1 MRTKEALTII
11 IKDALSRCIQKGV
24 FNVEDIPDIEMEIP
38 RIQQHGDFST
48 NIAMI
53 FASKEKKPP
62 QCIAKS
68 ICENIEDNYHILA
81 KVEVAGPG
89 FLNFF
94 LTGEYWRNSLKD
106 IEKLNSSYG
115 KSNIGAGKEVQV
127 EFVSANPTGPLHIGH
142 GRGAAVGDT
151 LANIMKAAGYNVVK
165 EYYINDVGN
174 QMETLGKSVSLRYIE
189 LYGREIYLPKKC
201 YQGEYIKDIAR
212 DIKAKYRDRYLDGSN
227 SETVS
232 FFSFYASDYIL
243 KGIRDDLRDFNVEF
257 DEWFSEKALFEKEKI
272 SEIISELEDKGFI
285 YQKDGAYWFRTT
297 QFGDEKDRV
306 VIRANGQ
313 PTYFASDIAYH
324 KDKLERKFDM
334 IINIW
339 GADHHGYIPRMES
352 VIQAFGEK
360 KEVLEV
366 LLVQLVN
373 LMRDGK
379 PIAMSTRSGEFVTLK
394 EVIREV
400 GKDAARYFF
409 LMRSS
414 DSPLDFDLELAKR
427 QSNEN
432 PVYYVQYA
440 HARICS
446 ILRLAKERKLEMPKF
461 EQVKI
466 DLLNLSEEMIL
477 IKQLLKYPD
486 LIERSALSLE
496 PHRITGY
503 LNELASDF
511 HSYYNKNRVIS
522 NDPDLTLSRLFLV
535 KMIRVVLKNALELI
549 GVDAP
554 ERM

>member
-1 MRTKEALTII
+1 
-11 IKDALSRCIQKGV
+11 
-24 FNVEDIPDIEMEIP
+24 
-38 RIQQHGDFST
+38 
-48 NIAMI
+48 
-53 FASKEKKPP
+53 
-62 QCIAKS
+62 
-68 ICENIEDNYHILA
+68 
-81 KVEVAGPG
+81 
-89 FLNFF
+89 
-94 LTGEYWRNSLKD
+94 
-106 IEKLNSSYG
+106 
-115 KSNIGAGKEVQV
+115 
-127 EFVSANPTGPLHIGH
+127 
-142 GRGAAVGDT
+142 
-151 LANIMKAAGYNVVK
+151 
-165 EYYINDVGN
+165 
-174 QMETLGKSVSLRYIE
+174 METLGRSVSLRYIE
-189 LYGREIYLPKKC
+189 LFGREIDFPKEC

-212 DIKAKYRDRYLDGSN
+212 DIKAKYKDRYLDGSDG
-227 SETVS
+227 EATS
-232 FFSFYASDYIL
+232 FFSVYAADYIL
-243 KGIRDDLRDFNVEF
+243 EGIREDLLDFNVEF
-257 DEWFSEKALFEKEKI
+257 DEWFSEKTLIEKDKI
-272 SEIISELEDKGFI
+272 SEITSELEDKGYI
-285 YQKDGAYWFRTT
+285 YQKDGAFWFKTT
-297 QFGDEKDRV
+297 KFGDEKDRV

-339 GADHHGYIPRMES
+339 GADHHGYILRMES
-352 VIQAFGEK
+352 VIQAFGKK

-379 PIAMSTRSGEFVTLK
+379 SIAMSTRSGEFVALK
-394 EVIREV
+394 EVIQEV

-414 DSPLDFDLELAKR
+414 DSPLDFDLELAKK

-446 ILRLAKERKLEMPKF
+446 ILRLAKQRELHIPRF
-461 EQVKI
+461 EEVKI
-466 DLLNLSEEMIL
+466 DLLNLPEEMIL

-503 LNELASDF
+503 LNELAGDF

-522 NDPDLTLSRLFLV
+522 NDSNLTMSRLFLV
-535 KMIRVVLKNALELI
+535 KMIRVVLKNALRLI